1 MSETHHETL
10 WRGFPKTLLE
20 FEERFGTEVACREYL
35 AACRWNGRPRCGRC
49 DSDHV
54 WSERGGTLY
63 ECAQCGHQT
72 SLTSGTLFHGTRKP
86 LRLWFRA
93 IWEICVHRHGISAAD
108 LQRILGLGSYETAWA
123 WAHRIR
129 RAMVRE
135 NRDGLQGSVQVD
147 ETYVGGKK
155 RDKATVLAAAEE
167 GGRLRL
173 IHAPDPC
180 AGSMRRAIT
189 RTASSMSP
197 RIQSRRM
204 PRSRRMVMPPTMHA
218 RWRREITT
226 SKCKAQPKRK
236 SMIMS
241 SFATG
246 RQPASN
252 VGYSAPITAASAT
265 SICSPTSTSMPFAII
280 AEKPRASAASSHA
293 VLKTCSQDNRS
304 PCANSFKT
312 PTNAEHSKVSPIE
325 PD

>member
-1 MSETHHETL
+1 MSEMHHETL

-20 FEERFGTEVACREYL
+20 FEERFGTEAACREYL
-35 AACRWNGRPRCGRC
+35 ASCRWNGRPRCARC

-155 RDKATVLAAAEE
+155 RDKATVLVAAEE
-167 GGRLRL
+167 GGRVRL
-173 IHAPDPC
+173 IHAPGNHEDC
-180 AGSMRRAIT
+180 IKHVTEDTIETDAAVKTDGHAAYNARTLAARNHNAKVQSAAEKKTDDHVQLCHWAAAGLKRWLLGTHHGSVSDKHLQSYLDEHAFRHNRRKT
-189 RTASSMSP
+189 KGVGRL
-197 RIQSRRM
+197 
-204 PRSRRMVMPPTMHA
+204 VA
-218 RWRREITT
+218 RCLENML
-226 SKCKAQPKRK
+226 S
-236 SMIMS
+236 
-241 SFATG
+241 
-246 RQPASN
+246 RQPLTMRQL
-252 VGYSAPITAASAT
+252 I
-265 SICSPTSTSMPFAII
+265 
-280 AEKPRASAASSHA
+280 
-293 VLKTCSQDNRS
+293 QDTHQCRTFEGV
-304 PCANSFKT
+304 PY
-312 PTNAEHSKVSPIE
+312 
-325 PD
+325 